1 MLRLCNTVDFEVFRP
16 PSEPTKHAFCWGLE
30 FWSTQLVVIYPF
42 SLGSSWQLTLEWLCI
57 LPSQTRSRRSSVWT
71 WHLPELMGR
80 LMDQVQSCNRHLQN
94 RKAFVIVDWPPWP
107 CIMAIEACLSVNCL
121 ITPKHQ
127 HIRFKTSSEHSKLA
141 LHPSPAIA
149 SHIDHCSLVRLD
161 IKNGKPLEPR
171 AGSRTHLSSV
181 WFASAAPET
190 WQVAVW
196 KRDFATMR
204 AWFLMVFHIS
214 SLKDPKVRYC
224 NLACSN
230 CSSAPKSVTACSCHV
245 TMCDWLPLWW
255 SLMFCVSSIRGDFAR
270 FCKCI

>member
-1 MLRLCNTVDFEVFRP
+1 MALYPSKSNSFPEKLSLNLTSPRADGKADGSGSILQSTSTKSQSLCHCRLATMAM
-16 PSEPTKHAFCWGLE
+16 HHGYWGM
-30 FWSTQLVVIYPF
+30 SISQL
-42 SLGSSWQLTLEWLCI
+42 L
-57 LPSQTRSRRSSVWT
+57 
-71 WHLPELMGR
+71 
-80 LMDQVQSCNRHLQN
+80 
-94 RKAFVIVDWPPWP
+94 
-107 CIMAIEACLSVNCL
+107 
-121 ITPKHQ
+121 TPKHQ